1 MGAAALPG
9 GRAAR
14 RRREWRS
21 WRVRTAWPA
30 VGRHEVGLPHPRRR
44 FRRGGGGERRAAA
57 GAAAPA
63 AGGLGLG
70 EVVAPRTG
78 ELRIDAVDGLVGDDA
93 LAGLAGQAAGDLLG
107 GPALREAGE
116 DAVAQGG
123 VAVEAGAA
131 PAAGAGLL
139 VGIPRLVALSA
150 GPVAGQ
156 LAGNGRRLAIQSCSA
171 ERPAACRWAIAQRS
185 SMVSWVYRRPI
196 AGPS

>member
-1 MGAAALPG
+1 MALVEGEDGLAGGAEEHA
-9 GRAAR
+9 
-14 RRREWRS
+14 
-21 WRVRTAWPA
+21 
-30 VGRHEVGLPHPRRR
+30 VGLPVAGGLAI
-44 FRRGGGGERRAAA
+44 RGGAGPVGEGAAVSDQGGRAAA

-63 AGGLGLG
+63 AGGRGLG
-70 EVVAPRTG
+70 EVVAPG
-78 ELRIDAVDGLVGDDA
+78 EVVGAGEWRIDEAVDGLVGDDA

-116 DAVAQGG
+116 DAVAPGG

-156 LAGNGRRLAIQSCSA
+156 LAGNGRRLAIQSCSDLPD
-171 ERPAACRWAIAQRS
+171 RAARG
-185 SMVSWVYRRPI
+185 V
-196 AGPS
+196 